1 MSVDFTVA
9 IPTYN
14 GESRLPKVLE
24 RLSQQTGTEHLN
36 WEILVVDNN
45 STDGTAQLIEAYQ
58 KNWYNPVS
66 LRYYFEPKQGLAFAR
81 QKAIEE
87 AKGELVGFLDD
98 DNLPTSDWVIAAYIF
113 GEKHPK
119 AGAYASQIHGKFETE
134 PSEQLKKIIFYLAI
148 TERGSYPL
156 LYEPDKNGV
165 PPGAGLVVR
174 KSVWKNHVPQR
185 LFLLGR
191 VGASMLAG
199 EDAEALLYIY
209 QAGWEIW
216 YNPEMKVEHWIPSW
230 RLEKK
235 YLISLM
241 RGIGLSR
248 FHLRMLLLKPW
259 QRPFAF
265 FLYLLNDLRKVIFHF
280 ICHHAVLK
288 TDIVAACEME
298 RLFTTLMSPFYLWQ
312 IRFSSNSKS
321 FVKVKKPGILKI
333 PGF

>member
-24 RLSQQTGTEHLN
+24 RLSQQTGTEHLC

-45 STDGTAQLIEAYQ
+45 STDGTPQLIKNYQ
-58 KNWYNPVS
+58 KSWKRPFL
-66 LRYYFEPKQGLAFAR
+66 LRYCFEPEQGLAFAR
-81 QKAIEE
+81 QRAIKE
-87 AKGELVGFLDD
+87 AKGGFVGFLDD
-98 DNLPTSDWVIAAYIF
+98 DNLPAPDWVIAAYKF

-134 PSEQLKKIIFYLAI
+134 PPDQLKKIIFYLAI
-148 TERGSYPL
+148 TERGSHPL
-156 LYEPDKNGV
+156 LYEPHKKGV

-191 VGASMLAG
+191 VGTSMLAG
-199 EDAEALLYIY
+199 EDAEALVYIY

-216 YNPEMKVEHWIPSW
+216 YNPEMKVEHLIPTW
-230 RLEKK
+230 RLEKN

-248 FHLRMLLLKPW
+248 FHLRMLLLKTW

-265 FLYLLNDLRKVIFHF
+265 CLYLLNDLRKVIFYF
-280 ICHHAVLK
+280 IRYRAVLK

-298 RLFTTLMSPFYLWQ
+298 RLLMTLISPFYLWQ
-312 IRFSSNSKS
+312 IRFYNSPIS
-321 FVKVKKPGILKI
+321 FIKDKKLGIFKI
-333 PGF
+333 PGL